1 MLLAIETSCDDTAVC
16 LYDGQRVLSHVL
28 YRQEIHAAYGGVIP
42 EWASREHEVRLPHA
56 VLQALSEARLD
67 WRDLRV
73 VAAAQGPGLL
83 GSLMVGYTFARAIAA
98 AYQLP
103 FIGVHHL
110 EAHVASLELNEEPLQ
125 YPFIALVATG
135 GHTHLFRVI
144 DPLRMELIGRT
155 QDDAVGEALDKVA
168 AWIGLPYPGGPAIEK
183 LAEQGNPYALTFPQP
198 RTEKPHDFSFSG
210 LKTAFLYTYQRNPS
224 LPLSDLCASWQHA
237 VFTYLIDKLFQAA
250 RTYHIPR
257 VALVGGVAANKYLR
271 HKLTERAQAEGMQ
284 VYLAPLAYC
293 MDNAAMIA
301 VAAWHKYLSGRY
313 TSLHTAPF
321 ARG

>member
-16 LYDGQRVLSHVL
+16 LYDGQRIISHVL
-28 YRQEIHAAYGGVIP
+28 YRQTIHASYGGVIP
-42 EWASREHEVRLPHA
+42 EWASREHEVRLPQA
-56 VLQALSEARLD
+56 VLQALQEAQVSWD
-67 WRDLRV
+67 DLQV
-73 VAAAQGPGLL
+73 IAAAQGPGLL
-83 GSLMVGYTFARAIAA
+83 GSLMVGHTFARAIAA
-98 AYQLP
+98 ARQLP

-110 EAHVASLELNEEPLQ
+110 EAHVASLELSGEPLY
-125 YPFIALVATG
+125 YPFVALVATG

-144 DPLRMELIGRT
+144 DPLRMELIGKT

-168 AWIGLPYPGGPAIEK
+168 AWIGLPYPGGPAIEA
-183 LAEQGNPYALTFPQP
+183 LAQQGNPQAFAFPQP
-198 RTEKPHDFSFSG
+198 RTDKPYDFSFSG

-224 LPLSDLCASWQHA
+224 VSLPDLCASWQEA
-237 VFTYLIDKLFQAA
+237 VFTYLVEKLLQAA
-250 RTYHIPR
+250 RAYHMARI
-257 VALVGGVAANKYLR
+257 ALVGGVAANKLLR
-271 HKLTERAQAEGMQ
+271 QKLTKQAEEEGLQ

-301 VAAWHKYLSGRY
+301 VAAWHKYLSGQY